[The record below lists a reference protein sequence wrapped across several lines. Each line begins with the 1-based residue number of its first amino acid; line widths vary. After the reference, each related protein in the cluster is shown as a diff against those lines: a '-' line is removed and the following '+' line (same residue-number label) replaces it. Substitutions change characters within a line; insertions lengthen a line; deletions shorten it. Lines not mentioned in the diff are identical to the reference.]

1 MDGAAAKA
9 GSVWVFHGEGAKF
22 ASGVFTSKDLA
33 EAWIQKHKLKGILTE
48 YPLDTGVYDWAVE
61 CNLFTP
67 TKEHHQSPE
76 FIGRF
81 TSALQQHEHYF
92 PERGQE

>member
-22 ASGVFTSKDLA
+22 ASGIFTSKDLA
-33 EAWIQKHKLKGILTE
+33 NAWIQKHRLAGILTE

-61 CNLFTP
+61 QGAFTP
-67 TKEHHQSPE
+67 KKEAHDTPS
-76 FIGRF
+76 FIQRF
-81 TSALQQHEHYF
+81 TSAAQQHEHF
-92 PERGQE
+92 FENDGK